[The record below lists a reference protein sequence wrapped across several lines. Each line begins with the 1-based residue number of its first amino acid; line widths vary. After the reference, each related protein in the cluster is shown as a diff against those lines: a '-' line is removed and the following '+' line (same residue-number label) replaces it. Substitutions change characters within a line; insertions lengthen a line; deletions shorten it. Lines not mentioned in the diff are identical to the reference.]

1 MQSLTVPPYG
11 FSAMYLEDYLKAYAL
26 GGAIVVVVNL
36 VVFPISSEK
45 ELRKTLV
52 MALEHIK
59 TFSQ

>member
-1 MQSLTVPPYG
+1 
-11 FSAMYLEDYLKAYAL
+11 MYLEDYLKAYAL